1 MAARA
6 IWKGVIK
13 LGSVQVP
20 VKLYSAVQDRDVHF
34 TLLDR
39 KHHARVEQRMV
50 KPDSDEAVAHEQI
63 RKGYLSDGSYVM
75 LEREEL
81 GQLAPEPSRDIEVT
95 RFVAGD
101 ALGPEWFVRPYYL
114 APDGSQDA
122 YLALQ
127 RALAEEGREGVAQ
140 WVMRGV
146 EYRGVLRAQGPHLVL
161 VTLRHPDEVL
171 ATDELP
177 QPGGRAHNEKEAKM
191 AEQLVLAFADAFDP
205 SQYHNEHRDRLL
217 ALVDAKAKGKR
228 PRLKPVPEK
237 RTAPD
242 LADALRKSLLAA
254 HQKNRAQDVKR
265 ARGPGPVKAQ
275 GSGSAKKRARSARSR
290 KESAVA

>member
-6 IWKGVIK
+6 IWKGAFK
-13 LGSVQVP
+13 LGSIQVP

-39 KHHARVEQRMV
+39 KQHARVEQRMV
-50 KPDSDEAVAHEQI
+50 KPDSDEAVAYDQI

-81 GQLAPEPSRDIEVT
+81 GELAPKPSREIEIT
-95 RFVAGD
+95 RFVND
-101 ALGPEWFVRPYYL
+101 DELGPEWFVRPYYL
-114 APDGSQDA
+114 APDGSQDSF
-122 YLALQ
+122 LALQ
-127 RALAEEGREGVAQ
+127 RALAEEGREGIAH

-177 QPGGRAHNEKEAKM
+177 QPSGRAHGEKEAKM
-191 AEQLVLAFADAFDP
+191 AEQLVLAFADEFDP
-205 SQYHNEHRDRLL
+205 SQYRNEHRDRLL

-228 PRLKPVPEK
+228 PRLKPVQEK
-237 RTAPD
+237 RAAPN

-254 HQKNRAQDVKR
+254 HQKGRAEKKSR
-265 ARGPGPVKAQ
+265 AEEPPRA
-275 GSGSAKKRARSARSR
+275 AKKRTSARRSARGR
-290 KESAVA
+290 KERAVA